1 VAGGSGHEEIDDALG
16 LGGVMGFFGGER
28 VHLGGGGI
36 TVLAQELSEGDGSQ
50 ANAAS
55 YNPSLSADGRFV
67 AFWSEASN
75 LTPDD
80 KNAKTDVFLLD
91 LTSLFLP

>member
-1 VAGGSGHEEIDDALG
+1 MHVAFWSEATNLVPGDTNGASDVFLKDRQTGSIQ
-16 LGGVMGFFGGER
+16 R
-28 VHLGGGGI
+28 VSI
-36 TVLAQELSEGDGSQ
+36 SRDGSQ

-55 YNPSLSADGRFV
+55 YNPTLSADGRFV

-80 KNAKTDVFLLD
+80 NNAKTDVFLLD
-91 LTSLFLP
+91 LTSLFRP